1 MSENSVPAQGQ
12 IDADSDDEQFD
23 GDVPKPVLWKWQAV
37 CPGFLVVRRGHRLN
51 SRVVTRVP
59 VSEGTVNNPA
69 GHLASLGCNLFQ
81 KP

>member
-23 GDVPKPVLWKWQAV
+23 GDVPKPVLWKRQAV

-51 SRVVTRVP
+51 SRVVAHARV
-59 VSEGTVNNPA
+59 SGFDENDPA
-69 GHLASLGCNLFQ
+69 GHLPSLGCNLFQ